1 MAKKKGPGGG
11 RDSRLMRQI
20 SVPTEVH
27 LRRMKVRDALDRLDR
42 YLDDATVMNL
52 PWVRVIHG
60 KGTGVLK
67 SAVLEFLSDHPLVG
81 KHYPA
86 APNEGNGG
94 VTIAELQ

>member
-1 MAKKKGPGGG
+1 MARSKGPGGG
-11 RDSRLMRQI
+11 DSRLMRQV

-27 LRRMKVRDALDRLDR
+27 LRRMKVRDALEKLDR
-42 YLDDATVMNL
+42 YLDEAAVMNM

-60 KGTGVLK
+60 KGTGILK
-67 SAVLEFLSDHPLVG
+67 GAELEFLSDHPLVG

-86 APNEGNGG
+86 APSEGNGG